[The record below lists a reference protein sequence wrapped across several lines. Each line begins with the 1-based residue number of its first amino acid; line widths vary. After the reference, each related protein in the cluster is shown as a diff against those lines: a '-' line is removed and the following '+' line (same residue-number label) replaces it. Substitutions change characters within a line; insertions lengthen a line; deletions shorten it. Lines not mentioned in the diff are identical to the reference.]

1 MTPERIA
8 RLNAVLDRRQ
18 PDLTVIT
25 HFVHKQRNTSAIVRN
40 ADAAGIQRVHAV
52 ADRED
57 YRPFRGTGMGS
68 HNWVQVIRHDTLGR
82 ALEAVRGESMQILA
96 AHPGEGACDFRDVD
110 YTQPTALLLGT
121 ERAGLDDEAL
131 AAADQCILVPM
142 MGMVESYNVS
152 VAAGII
158 LAEAQRQR
166 QIAGLYDHCRLDANT
181 RQRLFFEWGH
191 PQLRKFCRE
200 RGLAYPPLAEDGE
213 LADGPGWY
221 ASVKAGTA
229 ALEDSGRP

>member
-1 MTPERIA
+1 MTPERLA

-40 ADAAGIQRVHAV
+40 ADAVGIQQVHAV
-52 ADRED
+52 AARED

-68 HNWVQVIRHDTLGR
+68 HNWVQVIRHDTLGQAIERVR
-82 ALEAVRGESMQILA
+82 AADMQILA
-96 AHPGEGACDFRDVD
+96 AHPGDGACDFREVD
-110 YTQPTALLLGT
+110 FTRPTALLLGT
-121 ERAGLDDEAL
+121 ERAGLDEEGL

-166 QIAGLYDHCRLDANT
+166 ELAGLYESCRLDPDT
-181 RQRLFFEWGH
+181 RLRLFFEWGH

-200 RGLAYPPLAEDGE
+200 RALAYPPLAEDGE

-221 ASVKAGTA
+221 ASVRAGTA
-229 ALEDSGRP
+229 PLEEHRKP